1 MLYFIFMNYS
11 KKCKKHILSSGIIK
25 LTKSPIDDDFI
36 YMYVLEEIQM
46 FFPSSPFFCISSTL
60 VLGMKVHLYVL

>member
-1 MLYFIFMNYS
+1 MNYYS
-11 KKCKKHILSSGIIK
+11 KKCKKNILSSGIIK

-46 FFPSSPFFCISSTL
+46 LP
-60 VLGMKVHLYVL
+60 V